1 LNDDAL
7 IEPGTI
13 EPGGRAPHIGAMD
26 EQPQPLR
33 KRGHPH
39 ALAARERKRAE
50 AAAIG
55 LDPVYIDAFVE
66 TFYASI
72 REDELLG
79 PIFAARIA
87 DWGPHLARMKAFW
100 RGVLLN
106 SGEYTGNPMRMHV
119 AIPGL
124 EERHFAHW
132 LELFYAA
139 LTSLDR
145 QGEAARAVGA
155 KARMIADSLLTG
167 IEMQRG
173 GGIAAMRSGDRLPHF
188 AN

>member
-1 LNDDAL
+1 MTGKP
-7 IEPGTI
+7 E
-13 EPGGRAPHIGAMD
+13 
-26 EQPQPLR
+26 PLR

-55 LDPVYIDAFVE
+55 IDPAYIDLFVE
-66 TFYASI
+66 TFYASV
-72 REDELLG
+72 REDALLG
-79 PIFAARIA
+79 PIFAERIA
-87 DWGPHLARMKAFW
+87 DWGPHLARMKSFW

-106 SGEYTGNPMRMHV
+106 SGEYSGNPMRMHV

-124 EERHFAHW
+124 EARHFAHW

-139 LTSLDR
+139 LASLEP
-145 QGEAARAVGA
+145 QGEAARTVGA

-173 GGIAAMRSGDRLPHF
+173 GGIAAMRSGDSLPHI
-188 AN
+188 ALP

>member
-1 LNDDAL
+1 MT
-7 IEPGTI
+7 EK
-13 EPGGRAPHIGAMD
+13 
-26 EQPQPLR
+26 PQPLR

-50 AAAIG
+50 AEAIG
-55 LDPVYIDAFVE
+55 IDPAYIDAFVE
-66 TFYASI
+66 TFYASV
-72 REDELLG
+72 REDALLG

-87 DWGPHLARMKAFW
+87 DWGPHLARMKSFW

-106 SGEYTGNPMRMHV
+106 SGEYSGNPMQMHV

-139 LTSLDR
+139 LARLEP
-145 QGEAARAVGA
+145 QGEAAQAVGQ

-167 IEMQRG
+167 I
-173 GGIAAMRSGDRLPHF
+173 AMKRDGLAGSRAGQDLPRP
-188 AN
+188 

>member
-1 LNDDAL
+1 M
-7 IEPGTI
+7 
-13 EPGGRAPHIGAMD
+13 GAMT
-26 EQPQPLR
+26 QAPQPLR

-55 LDPVYIDAFVE
+55 IEPAYIDAFVDN
-66 TFYASI
+66 FYAAI
-72 REDELLG
+72 REDALLG
-79 PIFAARIA
+79 PIFAGRIA

-106 SGEYTGNPMRMHV
+106 SGEYSGNPMRMHA

-124 EERHFAHW
+124 EERHFVRW
-132 LELFYAA
+132 LKLFYATLTA
-139 LTSLDR
+139 LEP
-145 QGEAARAVGA
+145 QGEAARAVGD

-167 IEMQRG
+167 IAMHKDG
-173 GGIAAMRSGDRLPHF
+173 LAAMRSGDSLPRI
-188 AN
+188 ALP

>member
-1 LNDDAL
+1 MT
-7 IEPGTI
+7 EK
-13 EPGGRAPHIGAMD
+13 
-26 EQPQPLR
+26 PQPLR

-50 AAAIG
+50 AEAIG
-55 LDPVYIDAFVE
+55 IDPAYIDAFVE
-66 TFYASI
+66 TFYASV
-72 REDELLG
+72 REDALLG

-87 DWGPHLARMKAFW
+87 DWGPHLARMKSFW

-106 SGEYTGNPMRMHV
+106 SGEYSGNPMQMHV

-139 LTSLDR
+139 LARLEP
-145 QGEAARAVGA
+145 QGEAALAVGQ

-173 GGIAAMRSGDRLPHF
+173 GGIAAMRSGDNLPHI
-188 AN
+188 AGS

>member
-1 LNDDAL
+1 MT
-7 IEPGTI
+7 EKP
-13 EPGGRAPHIGAMD
+13 E
-26 EQPQPLR
+26 PLR

-50 AAAIG
+50 AQAIG
-55 LDPVYIDAFVE
+55 IDPAYIDAFVE
-66 TFYASI
+66 TFYASV
-72 REDELLG
+72 REDALLG

-87 DWGPHLARMKAFW
+87 DWGPHLARMKSFW

-106 SGEYTGNPMRMHV
+106 SGEYSGNPMRMHV

-132 LELFYAA
+132 LDLFYAA
-139 LTSLDR
+139 LTSLEPR
-145 QGEAARAVGA
+145 GEAARAVGQ

-173 GGIAAMRSGDRLPHF
+173 GGIAAMRSGDRLPHI
-188 AN
+188 AG